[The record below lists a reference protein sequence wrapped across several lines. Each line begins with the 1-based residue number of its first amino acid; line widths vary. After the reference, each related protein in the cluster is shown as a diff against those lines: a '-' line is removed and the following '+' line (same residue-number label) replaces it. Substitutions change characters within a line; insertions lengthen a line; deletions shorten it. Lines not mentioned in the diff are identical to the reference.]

1 MKKIKARRAA
11 TAALLVACQFAA
23 VPAARAQAQAPAPAP
38 VAAKASAPLIPVNIG
53 LPISNYWP
61 AYIARDL
68 KLFEQAGLAPKFFMF
83 PTGAPL
89 IAGMKSGSLDVAW
102 TGLATLFML
111 GQGIPLKFVL
121 VPLDSSSQMAYV
133 VDPKSGINSWK
144 DIARSKNIG
153 ATTATCAEVSMVMAA
168 RAAGTSRSA
177 LKASNLAPNLMQTA
191 LQNGQIDSTFMWG
204 PWNLVYRDAGFKI
217 VSWDKDFMK
226 DGGVCATTVAVR
238 PDYLKANPS
247 VGCRLVKVQAMAMAA
262 ARRDPEHAIR
272 TLQEAFNI
280 PNKTARETY
289 ETLIIPSIESQL
301 QPNTPWTLS
310 NKSAGLAQ
318 KLFTAGEAL
327 LEAKAITQPIPR
339 AAIDEAVDDSHIRKY
354 LQNNDCL

>member
-1 MKKIKARRAA
+1 MKITTSLKAAA
-11 TAALLVACQFAA
+11 AAMLVAGQLAA
-23 VPAARAQAQAPAPAP
+23 VTAAQAQSPAQAP
-38 VAAKASAPLIPVNIG
+38 IPINIG

-68 KLFEQAGLAPKFFMF
+68 KLFEQAGLAPKFYSFQ
-83 PTGAPL
+83 TGAPL

-121 VPLDSSSQMAYV
+121 VPLDSSSQMGLV

-153 ATTATCAEVSMVMAA
+153 APTATCAEVSMVMAA
-168 RAAGTSRSA
+168 RAAGTNRAA
-177 LKASNLAPNLMQTA
+177 LKASNLAPNLIQTA
-191 LQNGQIDSTFMWG
+191 LQNNQIDSTFMWG
-204 PWNLVYRDAGFKI
+204 PWNLVYRDAGYKI

-238 PDYLKANPS
+238 PDFLKSNPS
-247 VGCRLVKVQAMAMAA
+247 VGCRMVKVHAMALAA
-262 ARRDPEHAIR
+262 AKRDPEHAIR
-272 TLQEAFNI
+272 TMQEAFNI
-280 PNKTARETY
+280 PHKIAKETY
-289 ETLIIPSIESQL
+289 ETLVIPSIESQL
-301 QPNTPWTLS
+301 QPNSPWTLS
-310 NKSAGLAQ
+310 NKSAGLTE

-327 LEAKAITQPIPR
+327 LEAKAITQPISR
-339 AAIDEAVDDSHIRKY
+339 TTIADSVDDSHIRKY
-354 LQNNDCL
+354 LQDNDCK

>member
-1 MKKIKARRAA
+1 MRKTTAIKAVA
-11 TAALLVACQFAA
+11 TAMLVACQLAGA
-23 VPAARAQAQAPAPAP
+23 PTAQAQAG
-38 VAAKASAPLIPVNIG
+38 AKSAGSLIPVNIG

-83 PTGAPL
+83 STGAPL

-133 VDPKSGINSWK
+133 ADPKSGINSWK
-144 DIARSKNIG
+144 DIALSKNIG
-153 ATTATCAEVSMVMAA
+153 ATTATCSEVSMVMAA
-168 RAAGTSRSA
+168 RAAGTNRAS

-191 LQNGQIDSTFMWG
+191 LQNGQIDSAFMWG

-238 PDYLKANPS
+238 PDYLNANPS
-247 VGCRLVKVQAMAMAA
+247 VGCRMIKVHAMALAA

-280 PNKTARETY
+280 PNKIARETY
-289 ETLIIPSIESQL
+289 ETLVIPTIDSQL
-301 QPNTPWTLS
+301 EANAPWTLS
-310 NKSAGLAQ
+310 NKSAGLTE

-327 LEAKAITQPIPR
+327 LEAKAIPRPIPR
-339 AAIDEAVDDSHIRKY
+339 ATIAEAVDDSHIRKF
-354 LQNNDCL
+354 LQNNDCI